1 MIKDAWDI
9 GKDIIEAIKSLDE
22 NKRKQV
28 LSYLKKRWQ
37 GFAFIGVILLACFIS
52 YEYAINSPERIVKR
66 FYQGIDDKNYQESW
80 NLVEENYRVRKWT
93 DDIQK
98 FTEGYDKTINHPRL
112 LTHLLGESNGVAVV
126 YARATAIEEQSP
138 GINKYVDY
146 CLAYR
151 LRKVSLPNTYQGY
164 ISVFWAKLTNE
175 DWRIILISWHKA
187 KEATISAKWLET
199 TVIISFQESM

>member
-22 NKRKQV
+22 NKRKQI

-66 FYQGIDDKNYQESW
+66 FYQGIDDKNFQESW
-80 NLVEENYRVRKWT
+80 NLIEEKYRRRKWA
-93 DDIQK
+93 DDIQEFIK
-98 FTEGYDKTINHPRL
+98 GYDKTISHSRL

-126 YARATAIEEQSP
+126 YVRATAIEQIEEQFP
-138 GINKYVDY
+138 GINRYVDY

-164 ISVFWAKLTNE
+164 ISVFWAKLINK
-175 DWRIILISWHKA
+175 DFRIILISYRG
-187 KEATISAKWLET
+187 ECEFLSL
-199 TVIISFQESM
+199 